1 MAITVHCNCG
11 KTLKIDE
18 KHRGKKAKCPE
29 CGESFV
35 VEDADT
41 AVTDKPRKRA
51 AARRDDD
58 DDDRDDDSR
67 RGKFKDKDDDRD
79 DDSGIRKKVKK
90 EPARSNLLLFGIGGG
105 CAFLLISF
113 CCLTGIGGLVYYFF
127 FYGAAADLVYV
138 HDGVS
143 GFVSIRVADGWK
155 SPVVQDQ
162 IIKKLPP
169 DAKRELDNQLK
180 EIERKGEMR
189 VEDLER
195 MTIIIRSL
203 DNLMNPDMAIV
214 LKTSKRID
222 QKKAIE
228 SATKDGN
235 LKKREV
241 KHEGLTLFILEGGFG
256 QSQAI
261 CFPSNNIM
269 LVSMG
274 GEDKLK
280 DILKQSKKPP
290 KNAALARGVQMAT
303 AGRHHVVAAF
313 EMKANLMNNM
323 PEEFAR
329 QAPSLKEMNGVIVG
343 ITANKDLAYETIFT
357 FPSND
362 KAEKGKKD
370 IEALKVLAEAGLKQ
384 MGNAPPALQRFM
396 DSVTIE
402 QRGTEV
408 VAKARMEV
416 DMDAFLNMQGGGFP
430 RPRPR
435 R

>member
-1 MAITVHCNCG
+1 
-11 KTLKIDE
+11 
-18 KHRGKKAKCPE
+18 
-29 CGESFV
+29 
-35 VEDADT
+35 
-41 AVTDKPRKRA
+41 
-51 AARRDDD
+51 
-58 DDDRDDDSR
+58 
-67 RGKFKDKDDDRD
+67 
-79 DDSGIRKKVKK
+79 
-90 EPARSNLLLFGIGGG
+90 
-105 CAFLLISF
+105 
-113 CCLTGIGGLVYYFF
+113 
-127 FYGAAADLVYV
+127 
-138 HDGVS
+138 
-143 GFVSIRVADGWK
+143 
-155 SPVVQDQ
+155 
-162 IIKKLPP
+162 
-169 DAKRELDNQLK
+169 
-180 EIERKGEMR
+180 
-189 VEDLER
+189 
-195 MTIIIRSL
+195 
-203 DNLMNPDMAIV
+203 
-214 LKTSKRID
+214 
-222 QKKAIE
+222 
-228 SATKDGN
+228 
-235 LKKREV
+235 
-241 KHEGLTLFILEGGFG
+241 
-256 QSQAI
+256 
-261 CFPSNNIM
+261 
-269 LVSMG
+269 
-274 GEDKLK
+274 
-280 DILKQSKKPP
+280 
-290 KNAALARGVQMAT
+290 MAT